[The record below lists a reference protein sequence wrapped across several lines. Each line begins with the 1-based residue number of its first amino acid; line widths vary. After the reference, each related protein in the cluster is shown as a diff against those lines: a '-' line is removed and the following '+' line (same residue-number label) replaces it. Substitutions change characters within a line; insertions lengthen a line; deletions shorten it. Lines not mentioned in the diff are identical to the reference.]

1 MAVFTK
7 KSPRS
12 NHTVPKTVVA
22 NPIAAKPTKPNST
35 TPKIAIIGSGVS
47 GLTCAYYL
55 KDSHAV
61 TVFESNDYIGGHV
74 NTLDVTVTERSLFD
88 NPFFNNPFRPSTEK
102 VAIDT
107 GFIVFNERT
116 YPNFIRLLDELNVP
130 FQKAEMSFSVKN
142 TYINFEY
149 NGHTL
154 NSLFSQRRHVLSP
167 RFWQFVQQIL
177 RFNRETKSL
186 LANFRQA
193 DKIQQ
198 AALSQQTL
206 GDYLDSHDYG
216 ELFKTNYLVP
226 MVSAIWSM
234 GMDDAKRFPLLFFAQ
249 FFDNHG
255 LLDVVNRP
263 QWFTL
268 VGGSKQYV
276 NALITRLAAAG
287 TTLYINTPVQ
297 SVTRGKDGVS
307 IEFIHQG
314 TRQTQVFDDVVFA
327 CHADVARR
335 LLADITETES
345 AILGAFEYTDNE
357 AVLHTDT
364 QVLPKKPLAWASWNY
379 AIDKPTARVAEQKPI
394 LTYHMNILERLSAKH
409 NYLVTLNTPINEA
422 HVIKR
427 VDYRHPVYDNKM
439 TDAQKRWHEIS
450 AKRHTH
456 FCGTY
461 WFNGFHEDGVKS
473 GLRVCQSLGVDI
485 DILVTT
491 NITAASTAAQ
501 IKRLSKP
508 SNKPSKPSAKFT
520 VSKLPSHAD
529 KKLLVVQRR
538 QVTAT
543 TNHAF
548 CQNLAHDGL
557 CNTPQR

>member
-7 KSPRS
+7 KSPHS
-12 NHTVPKTVVA
+12 NYTVPKPVVA
-22 NPIAAKPTKPNST
+22 NPIVAKPTKPNIT

-55 KDSHAV
+55 KDSHVV
-61 TVFESNDYIGGHV
+61 TMFESNDYLGGHV
-74 NTLDVTVTERSLFD
+74 NTLDVTVSERSAFK
-88 NPFFNNPFRPSTEK
+88 NPFRPSTEK

-177 RFNRETKSL
+177 RFNREIKSL

-193 DKIQQ
+193 DKMQQ
-198 AALSQQTL
+198 AALSEQTL

-314 TRQTQVFDDVVFA
+314 KCQTQVFDDVVFA

-345 AILGAFEYTDNE
+345 AILAAFEYTDNE

-394 LTYHMNILERLSAKH
+394 LTYHMNILERLTAKH

-422 HVIKR
+422 HVIKL

-456 FCGTY
+456 FCGAY

-491 NITAASTAAQ
+491 NTTAASTAAQ

>member
-12 NHTVPKTVVA
+12 NHTVPKPVVA
-22 NPIAAKPTKPNST
+22 NPIVAKPTKANITP
-35 TPKIAIIGSGVS
+35 PKIAIIGSGVS

-55 KDSHAV
+55 KDSHVV
-61 TVFESNDYIGGHV
+61 TMFESNDYLGGHV
-74 NTLDVTVTERSLFD
+74 NTLDVTVSERSAFK
-88 NPFFNNPFRPSTEK
+88 NPFKPSTEK

-193 DKIQQ
+193 DKMQQ
-198 AALSQQTL
+198 AVLSQQTL

-276 NALITRLAAAG
+276 NALITQLAAAG

-314 TRQTQVFDDVVFA
+314 KRQTQVFDDVVFA

-335 LLADITETES
+335 LLADISETES

-379 AIDKPTARVAEQKPI
+379 AIDKPTARVADQKPI

-422 HVIKR
+422 HVIKH

-439 TDAQKRWHEIS
+439 TNAQKRWHEIS
-450 AKRHTH
+450 AKQHTH
-456 FCGTY
+456 FCGAY

-485 DILVTT
+485 DILLTT
-491 NITAASTAAQ
+491 NTTAATTAAQ

-529 KKLLVVQRR
+529 KKRSVLQRR

>member
-1 MAVFTK
+1 M
-7 KSPRS
+7 
-12 NHTVPKTVVA
+12 
-22 NPIAAKPTKPNST
+22 
-35 TPKIAIIGSGVS
+35 
-47 GLTCAYYL
+47 
-55 KDSHAV
+55 
-61 TVFESNDYIGGHV
+61 
-74 NTLDVTVTERSLFD
+74 LF
-88 NPFFNNPFRPSTEK
+88 S
-102 VAIDT
+102 
-107 GFIVFNERT
+107 
-116 YPNFIRLLDELNVP
+116 
-130 FQKAEMSFSVKN
+130 KN

-193 DKIQQ
+193 NKIQQ

-314 TRQTQVFDDVVFA
+314 KRQTQVFDDVVFA
-327 CHADVARR
+327 CHADIARR

-345 AILGAFEYTDNE
+345 AILGAFDYTDNE

-379 AIDKPTARVAEQKPI
+379 AIDKPTASVADQKPI

-456 FCGTY
+456 FCGAY

-491 NITAASTAAQ
+491 NTTAATTAAQ

-508 SNKPSKPSAKFT
+508 SNKSSKPSAKFT

-529 KKLLVVQRR
+529 KKRSVVQRR

>member
-22 NPIAAKPTKPNST
+22 NPIAAKPTKPNIT

-61 TVFESNDYIGGHV
+61 TMFESNDYLGGHV
-74 NTLDVTVTERSLFD
+74 NTLDVTVTERSPFK
-88 NPFFNNPFRPSTEK
+88 NPFKPSTEK

-177 RFNRETKSL
+177 RFNREIKSL

-193 DKIQQ
+193 DKMQQ
-198 AALSQQTL
+198 AALSEQTL

-314 TRQTQVFDDVVFA
+314 KCQTQVFDDVVFA

-345 AILGAFEYTDNE
+345 AILAAFEYTDNE

-394 LTYHMNILERLSAKH
+394 LTYHMNILERLTAKH

-422 HVIKR
+422 HVIKH

-439 TDAQKRWHEIS
+439 TNAQKRWHEIS

-456 FCGTY
+456 FCGAY

-491 NITAASTAAQ
+491 NTTAATTAAQ

-529 KKLLVVQRR
+529 KKRSVLQRR

>member
-1 MAVFTK
+1 M
-7 KSPRS
+7 
-12 NHTVPKTVVA
+12 
-22 NPIAAKPTKPNST
+22 
-35 TPKIAIIGSGVS
+35 
-47 GLTCAYYL
+47 
-55 KDSHAV
+55 
-61 TVFESNDYIGGHV
+61 FESNDYLGGHV

-88 NPFFNNPFRPSTEK
+88 NPFFSNPFRPSTEK

-107 GFIVFNERT
+107 GFIVFNART

-130 FQKAEMSFSVKN
+130 FQKTEMSFSVKN
-142 TYINFEY
+142 TYIDFEY

-193 DKIQQ
+193 DKMQQ

-314 TRQTQVFDDVVFA
+314 KRQTQVFDDVVFA
-327 CHADVARR
+327 CHADIARR

-345 AILGAFEYTDNE
+345 AILAAFDYTDNE

-379 AIDKPTARVAEQKPI
+379 AIDKPTASVADQKPI

-456 FCGTY
+456 FCGAY

-491 NITAASTAAQ
+491 NTTAASTAAQ

-529 KKLLVVQRR
+529 KKRSVLQRR

>member
-7 KSPRS
+7 KSPHS
-12 NHTVPKTVVA
+12 NYTVPKPVVA
-22 NPIAAKPTKPNST
+22 NPIAAKPTKPNIT

-55 KDSHAV
+55 KDSHVV
-61 TVFESNDYIGGHV
+61 TMFESNDYLGGHV
-74 NTLDVTVTERSLFD
+74 NTLDVTVSERS
-88 NPFFNNPFRPSTEK
+88 PFKNPFRPSTEK

-177 RFNRETKSL
+177 RFNREIKSL

-193 DKIQQ
+193 DKMQQ

-314 TRQTQVFDDVVFA
+314 KCQTQVFDDVVFA

-422 HVIKR
+422 HVIKH

-439 TDAQKRWHEIS
+439 TNAQKRWHEIS

-456 FCGTY
+456 FCGAY

-485 DILVTT
+485 DILLTT
-491 NITAASTAAQ
+491 NTTAASTAAQ

-529 KKLLVVQRR
+529 KKRSVVQRR